1 MNISYITRFF
11 YTCNHLHSK
20 QPFKIEIIN
29 TGARGWVGGRDNKR
43 GGETERKSPT
53 RRDRGKSTENN
64 INAQK

>member
-20 QPFKIEIIN
+20 QPSKIEIIN

-43 GGETERKSPT
+43 GG
-53 RRDRGKSTENN
+53 RDRERALPEEIRGNPLKIT
-64 INAQK
+64 